1 MGTLKLDESALR
13 RLVRGIIAE
22 GVSLQ
27 EAESAEVAKLK
38 AEITKMLTRAVGFKL
53 PKLLGD
59 KETMGAITK
68 HMDTHVKAVKAGDEK
83 AAENALDELE
93 RVILDAE
100 IGVDEREI
108 GDMRKAIE
116 RLDVELRKG

>member
-1 MGTLKLDESALR
+1 MLKLDESALR

-22 GVSLQ
+22 DTRLQ
-27 EAESAEVAKLK
+27 GAESAEVTKLK

-68 HMDTHVKAVKAGDEK
+68 HMDTHVKAVKAGDED
-83 AAENALDELE
+83 AASDALDKLE
-93 RVILDAE
+93 RAILDAE

-108 GDMRKAIE
+108 DDMRKAIE